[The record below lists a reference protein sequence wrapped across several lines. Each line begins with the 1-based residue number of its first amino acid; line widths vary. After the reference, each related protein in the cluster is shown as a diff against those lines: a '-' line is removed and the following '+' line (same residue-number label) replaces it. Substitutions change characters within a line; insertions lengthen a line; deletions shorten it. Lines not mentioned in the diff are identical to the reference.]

1 MASCRYD
8 ALMLGRLWAD
18 QLAMN
23 APLHL
28 EYFSGWWAIALFLA
42 LAIPIVLLGVGSLN
56 GLGPVRKW
64 VAMGMRLLVLL
75 VLVLILGGAR
85 WQRQH
90 KDVEVLFIRD
100 LSDSTSYVTNHPAE
114 TLRKGVEQY
123 IGQSL
128 DAKEHKPGDRV
139 GVIGFAEN
147 AIVESLPSPRL
158 NLGSHAVQESGR
170 ATNVASAI
178 QLGLASLSN
187 EAMHRMV
194 LIWDGNQTTG
204 DLAAAVST
212 AAAQGVPIDVMPL
225 HYNVPAAVMME
236 RFVAPSWKREKDA
249 FSLQVVVRNTASHDV
264 TGQLSILH
272 QGKPIDVDADRPGIQ
287 TAVKVTLKPGLNPV
301 QVKVPPLDG
310 GIHPF
315 RAVFELD
322 AKPGQ
327 KDAPIVVTPSM
338 DAFTIVQ
345 GKGKV
350 LYVDN
355 AEGETGQILARALAE
370 EGIALERI
378 HPGEMPHDVLGLQNY
393 DAVIMANVSAGTGGL
408 DAQQDQM
415 LASYVHD
422 MGGGLLMI
430 GGPETFG
437 AGGWQGSQVEK
448 VLPVDMDIPAR
459 RMIGRGALVL
469 VMHACEMADGNY
481 WGEQCAL
488 KAVDALSEQ
497 DEIGVISYSW
507 QGNSASWDFDLATKG
522 SGEKVKSAIKGMQ
535 HGDMPSFQDCMDLA
549 LNGRGSSRGLKDSNA
564 QHKHVIVVS
573 DGDPAGPSAELLQK
587 YRDNKVSIST
597 VSVYPHGMGGP
608 ESQPPAMAEMAKAT
622 KGRSYG
628 PINDKPDQLPQIFIK
643 EAQVVRRTLIYEE
656 EAGIPLRL
664 RPSLS
669 DVVQG
674 LGRELPPV
682 TGMVL
687 TSVKKDPLI
696 DMPIVAGKSADPL
709 LAHWQTGLGKAAV
722 FTSDAHTKWAS
733 RWVNSRDYSKFWAQ
747 VVRSVSRPPMSRD
760 MDLQTTVEGD
770 KIRVVA
776 EAMDKE
782 AHRLSFLNVAGQVVG
797 PDMKVRD
804 IRLAQVGPGRYETT
818 IDASNAGA
826 YAVRLSYT
834 GPKGES
840 GWQVAGAAVNSN
852 PELRDL
858 TSNDAAV
865 EQVAAK
871 TGGRV
876 LSAFDPVSASL
887 FTRKGLK
894 QTASPLPVWDYLT
907 IALLGLILVDVAVR
921 RIAWD
926 WKTLRAVAGQR
937 LRLDAGR
944 KIEKSESVD
953 ALRRLREGG
962 KEPAE
967 KPKKTP
973 AAETGEARP
982 VASTKFEAK
991 GPGVEGDLTKVV
1003 GGATDQPVPKK
1014 KLVPQQPPAA
1024 TGEDRTTSLLAAK
1037 RRAREQMDKKDQEK

>member
-1 MASCRYD
+1 
-8 ALMLGRLWAD
+8 
-18 QLAMN
+18 MN

-28 EYFSGWWAIALFLA
+28 EYFSGWWA
-42 LAIPIVLLGVGSLN
+42 LAIFVGLAAPIVLLGVRSLT
-56 GLGPVRKW
+56 GLGPIRKW
-64 VAMGMRLLVLL
+64 VALGMRLLVLL
-75 VLVLILGGAR
+75 VLVLILGGVR

-100 LSDSTSYVTNHPAE
+100 LSDSTSYVTDHPAE
-114 TLRKGVEQY
+114 TLRKSVEQY
-123 IGQSL
+123 MGQAL

-194 LIWDGNQTTG
+194 LIWDGNQTAG

-212 AAAQGVPIDVMPL
+212 AAAQGVSIDVMPL
-225 HYNVPAAVMME
+225 HYSVPAAVMME

-249 FSLQVVVRNTASHDV
+249 FSLQVVLRNTANRDV

-272 QGKPIDVDADRPGIQ
+272 QGKPLDVDADRPDIQ
-287 TAVKVTLKPGLNPV
+287 TAVRITLKPGLNPV

-322 AKPGQ
+322 TRPGQ

-355 AEGETGQILARALAE
+355 TEGEAGKILEGALAQ

-378 HPGEMPHDVLGLQNY
+378 RPAGMPHDVLGLQNY
-393 DAVIMANVSAGTGGL
+393 DAVIMANVSAGAGGI

-459 RMIGRGALVL
+459 RMIGKGALVL

-507 QGNSASWDFDLATKG
+507 QGSQASWDFELATKG
-522 SGEKVKSAIKGMQ
+522 SGEKVKSAIKSMQ

-549 LNGRGSSRGLKDSNA
+549 LNGRGGTKGLKDSLA

-573 DGDPAGPSAELLQK
+573 DGDPGGPFDELLQK

-597 VSVYPHGMGGP
+597 VTVYPHAGQPVGP
-608 ESQPPAMAEMAKAT
+608 NGLPLVMERMAKDT
-622 KGRSYG
+622 RGRSYG
-628 PINDKPDQLPQIFIK
+628 PINSKPDQLPQIFIK
-643 EAQVVRRTLIYEE
+643 EAQVVRRTLIFEE

-687 TSVKKDPLI
+687 TTVKKDPLI

-733 RWVNSRDYSKFWAQ
+733 RWVNSRDYAKFWAQ

-782 AHRLSFLNVAGQVVG
+782 AHRLSFLNVVGQVVG

-818 IDASNAGA
+818 IDAGNAGA
-826 YAVRLSYT
+826 YAVRIGYT
-834 GPKGES
+834 GRKGEA
-840 GWQVAGAAVNSN
+840 GWQVAGAAINSN

-876 LSAFDPVSASL
+876 LSPFNPVSAGL
-887 FTRKGLK
+887 FSRIGLK
-894 QTASPLPVWDYLT
+894 QTASPLPVWDFLT
-907 IALLGLILVDVAVR
+907 MALLGLILIDVAVR

-926 WKTLRAVAGQR
+926 WKTLKAVAVQR
-937 LRLDAGR
+937 LGLADAR

-962 KEPAE
+962 KEPIE
-967 KPKKTP
+967 KPKKAV
-973 AAETGEARP
+973 AADAGEARP
-982 VASTKFEAK
+982 AASTKFEAS

-1014 KLVPQQPPAA
+1014 KPVQPQPAA
-1024 TGEDRTTSLLAAK
+1024 GTGEDRTGSLLAAK
-1037 RRAREQMDKKDQEK
+1037 RRAREQMDKKDEPK

>member
-1 MASCRYD
+1 
-8 ALMLGRLWAD
+8 MLGRSWAD

-28 EYFSGWWAIALFLA
+28 EYFSGWWALAIFAA
-42 LAIPIVLLGVGSLN
+42 LAAPIVLLGVRSLN

-64 VAMGMRLLVLL
+64 VALGMRLLVLL

-100 LSDSTSYVTNHPAE
+100 LSDSTSYVTEHPAE
-114 TLRKGVEQY
+114 TLRKSLDQY
-123 IGQSL
+123 MAKSL
-128 DAKEHKPGDRV
+128 DAEEHKPGDRV
-139 GVIGFAEN
+139 GVIGFADN
-147 AIVESLPSPRL
+147 AIVESLPSQRL

-170 ATNVASAI
+170 GTNVASAI

-187 EAMHRMV
+187 EAMRRMV

-204 DLAAAVST
+204 DLAAAAAT

-249 FSLQVVVRNTASHDV
+249 FTLQVVLRNTADHEV

-272 QGKPIDVDADRPGIQ
+272 QGKPIDVDADRPGVQ
-287 TAVKVTLKPGLNPV
+287 TALRVTLKPGRPTRV
-301 QVKVPPLDG
+301 DVKVPPLEG

-322 AKPGQ
+322 ARPGQ

-355 AEGETGQILARALAE
+355 VEGEAGQILARALAE
-370 EGIALERI
+370 EGISLERI
-378 HPGEMPHDVLGLQNY
+378 HPTEMPHDVMGLQNY
-393 DAVIMANVSAGTGGL
+393 DAVIMANVSAGAGGI
-408 DAQQDQM
+408 DSQQDQM

-469 VMHACEMADGNY
+469 VMHACEMTDGSGNY
-481 WGEQCAL
+481 WGKQCAL
-488 KAVDALSEQ
+488 KAVDALSGQ

-507 QGNSASWDFDLATKG
+507 QGSQASWDFELATKG
-522 SGEKVKSAIKGMQ
+522 SGEKVKAAIQGMQ

-549 LNGRGSSRGLKDSNA
+549 LNGRGSTKGLKDSQA
-564 QHKHVIVVS
+564 QHKHVIVIS
-573 DGDPAGPSAELLQK
+573 DGDPTGPTPELLQK
-587 YRDNKVSIST
+587 YRDFKVSIST

-608 ESQPPAMAEMAKAT
+608 DSQPPAMAEMAKAT
-622 KGRSYG
+622 KGRTYG
-628 PINDKPDQLPQIFIK
+628 PINNKPEQLPQIFIK

-674 LGRELPPV
+674 LGRDLPPV

-696 DMPIVAGKSADPL
+696 DMPIVAGKAANPL

-782 AHRLSFLNVAGQVVG
+782 AHRLSFLNVAGQVIG

-818 IDASNAGA
+818 IDAANAGA

-865 EQVAAK
+865 EQVATR

-876 LSAFDPVSASL
+876 LSAFDPVGASL

-907 IALLGLILVDVAVR
+907 MTLLGLILVDVAVR

-926 WKTLRAVAGQR
+926 WKTLKTVAVQQLGLNTA
-937 LRLDAGR
+937 R

-962 KEPAE
+962 KEPAA
-967 KPKKTP
+967 KPTKAP
-973 AAETGEARP
+973 AADVGEALP

-991 GPGVEGDLTKVV
+991 GPRVEGDLTKVV
-1003 GGATDQPVPKK
+1003 GGATSQPAPKK
-1014 KLVPQQPPAA
+1014 KPVPQQQPAGNA
-1024 TGEDRTTSLLAAK
+1024 EDRTTSLLAAK
-1037 RRAREQMDKKDQEK
+1037 RRAREQMDKKDEER

>member
-1 MASCRYD
+1 MP
-8 ALMLGRLWAD
+8 GRLWEN
-18 QLAMN
+18 QLGLT

-28 EYFSGWWAIALFLA
+28 EYFNGWWALAIFLVLA
-42 LAIPIVLLGVGSLN
+42 LPIVLLGVRSLN

-64 VAMGMRLLVLL
+64 AAIGVRLLVLL
-75 VLVLILGGAR
+75 VLVLILGGVR

-90 KDVEVLFIRD
+90 KDVELLFIRD
-100 LSDSTSYVTNHPAE
+100 LSDSTSYVTQHPDD
-114 TLRKGVEQY
+114 TLRKSVDEYMTQTLG
-123 IGQSL
+123 G
-128 DAKEHKPGDRV
+128 KEHKISDRV

-147 AIVESLPSPRL
+147 AMVESLPSQRL
-158 NLGSHAVQESGR
+158 NLGSHAIEESGR
-170 ATNVASAI
+170 GTNVASAI

-187 EAMHRMV
+187 DAMHRMV
-194 LIWDGNQTTG
+194 LIWDGNQTAG

-225 HYNVPAAVMME
+225 HYSVPAAVMME

-249 FSLQVVVRNTASHDV
+249 FSLQVVLRNTATHDV

-272 QGKPIDVDADRPGIQ
+272 QGRPIDVDAEKPGIQ
-287 TAVKVTLKPGLNPV
+287 TSLHIALKPGLNPV
-301 QVKVPPLDG
+301 AIKVPALEG

-322 AKPGQ
+322 AKPGD
-327 KDAPIVVTPSM
+327 KNAPIVVTPTM

-345 GKGKV
+345 GRGKV

-355 AEGETGQILARALAE
+355 VEGEAGQILAKSLAD
-370 EGIALERI
+370 EGINLERI
-378 HPGEMPHDVLGLQNY
+378 HPQEMPRDVMGLQNY
-393 DAVIMANVSAGTGGL
+393 DAVILANVPAGAGGL
-408 DAQQDQM
+408 DSQQDQM
-415 LASYVHD
+415 LSTYVHD

-430 GGPETFG
+430 GGPESFG

-459 RMIGRGALVL
+459 RMIGKGALVL

-481 WGEQCAL
+481 WGKQCAL
-488 KAVDALSEQ
+488 KAADALSEY

-507 QGNSASWDFDLATKG
+507 QSNQASWDFELATRG
-522 SGEKVKSAIKGMQ
+522 SGDKVKSAIKAMQ

-549 LNGRGSSRGLKDSNA
+549 LNGRGGTKGLKDSNA
-564 QHKHVIVVS
+564 QHKHVIVIS
-573 DGDPAGPSAELLQK
+573 DGDPAGPSSALLQDF
-587 YRDNKVSIST
+587 RANKVSIST

-608 ESQPPAMAEMAKAT
+608 QGQMPAMEQMAKET
-622 KGRSYG
+622 NGRSYG
-628 PINDKPDQLPQIFIK
+628 PINSKPDQLPQIFIK
-643 EAQVVRRTLIYEE
+643 EAQVVRRSLIFEDE
-656 EAGIPLRL
+656 KGIALRL

-674 LGRELPPV
+674 LGRDLPPV

-687 TSVKKDPLI
+687 TSAKKDPLV
-696 DMPIVAGKSADPL
+696 DMPIVAGKAADPL
-709 LAHWQTGLGKAAV
+709 LAHWQTGLGKAAA
-722 FTSDAHTKWAS
+722 FTSDAHTKWAAG
-733 RWVNSRDYSKFWAQ
+733 WVGSRDYAKFWAQ
-747 VVRSVSRPPMSRD
+747 VVRSVARPPMSRD
-760 MDLQTTVEGD
+760 LDLQTTVEGD

-782 AHRLSFLNVAGQVVG
+782 AHRLSFLNVTGQIVG

-804 IRLAQVGPGRYETT
+804 IRLSQVGPGRYEALV
-818 IDASNAGA
+818 DAANAGA

-834 GPKGES
+834 GPRGQS
-840 GWQVAGAAVNSN
+840 GWQVAGAAINSN

-858 TSNDAAV
+858 QSNDAAV
-865 EQVAAK
+865 QAVAAK

-876 LSAFDPVSASL
+876 LSAFDPASADL
-887 FTRKGLK
+887 FTRTGLK

-907 IALLGLILVDVAVR
+907 LALLGLILIDVGVR

-926 WKTLRAVAGQR
+926 WQAMKKLAIERMGLSPA
-937 LRLDAGR
+937 R
-944 KIEKSESVD
+944 KIEKSESVN

-962 KEPAE
+962 KEAPE
-967 KPKKTP
+967 PPKKPTAP
-973 AAETGEARP
+973 AEARP
-982 VASTKFEAK
+982 VASTKFEAT
-991 GPGVEGDLTKVV
+991 GPRVDGDLTKIV

-1014 KLVPQQPPAA
+1014 PPQPAGTPV
-1024 TGEDRTTSLLAAK
+1024 TGEDRTSSLLAAK
-1037 RRAREQMDKKDQEK
+1037 RRARQQMQQNEDKET